1 MKSKAPFILIL
12 IGFLLNLV
20 GAIQAVW
27 TYFMFSTQIKVEAG
41 NAFSKAFG
49 VDMSSFMAL
58 ALKQAIISGILGLVF
73 GIIMIFFVIKTYK
86 NPTKKSF
93 ITVIVISAI
102 EILTGVYLVSGI
114 LGLIGGIIGINK
126 LKEGQQVTTSGPQTK

>member
-20 GAIQAVW
+20 GVVQAVW

-41 NAFSKAFG
+41 NAFSKTFG
-49 VDMSSFMAL
+49 IDMSSFMAL

-73 GIIMIFFVIKTYK
+73 GAIMVFFVIKTYK

-93 ITVIVISAI
+93 ITIIVISVI
-102 EILTGVYLVSGI
+102 EILTGAYLVSGI
-114 LGLIGGIIGINK
+114 LGLIGGIIGMGK
-126 LKEGQQVTTSGPQTK
+126 LKEQQVVPVDSQTK